1 MSERSRRFIIFIGGS
16 VSVIFLVI
24 LAAVIAYSAGR
35 SSVQLE
41 ASDVAVS
48 TVEVDT
54 NQVQST
60 MTETPQLTV
69 TDQANENIL
78 NNNEEN
84 AVPVTSGSEVHVQR
98 QAISDTVQSPPLEL
112 QADNLNLLLE
122 VWGIVDQEFD
132 GQLPTQEQVTYGA
145 IAGSLELLQDDFT
158 RFVPPEIAELTRQQL
173 EGSFEGVGAF
183 VDLNEEG
190 YLIIIRPIQGQPA
203 DLAGLESGDLVTHV
217 DGEPVLGKT
226 LDTIISEIKG
236 PEGTDVTLTIVRE
249 SLDEPFDVTITR
261 DLIEIPIVESE
272 MLEDNIGYVR
282 LTSFSSN
289 ASDQLQSALE
299 ELLGQEPAALIFDL
313 RDNPG
318 GFLDQSVEVADLF
331 LPEGVVLYQ
340 RDRDGVEEIFN
351 SDDGDLGEDIELVVL
366 VNKGS
371 ASASEI
377 VAGAIQDHMR
387 GILVGETTFG
397 KGSVQ
402 QTHTLSDGSELR
414 VTIARWYTPDNNS
427 IDHTGITADI
437 EVDTPDQFGGE
448 DDTQLQRAIDYVLE
462 GE

>member
-1 MSERSRRFIIFIGGS
+1 MSKRSRKYFIFASGA
-16 VSVIFLVI
+16 VTVIFLVA
-24 LAAVIAYSAGR
+24 LAAIIAYSAGR
-35 SSVQLE
+35 SSIQP
-41 ASDVAVS
+41 
-48 TVEVDT
+48 
-54 NQVQST
+54 
-60 MTETPQLTV
+60 ETPSAAVVVAETDTSQDESTLNEPPPPTV
-69 TDQANENIL
+69 TDQVIEAAPANGVQGENPFAGAPEAFI
-78 NNNEEN
+78 
-84 AVPVTSGSEVHVQR
+84 QQ
-98 QAISDTVQSPPLEL
+98 QAITDTIISEPVEL
-112 QADNLNLLLE
+112 QSDDLNLLLE

-158 RFVPPEIAELTRQQL
+158 RFVPPEIAQLAREQL

-183 VDLNEEG
+183 VDLSEEG
-190 YLIIIRPIQGQPA
+190 YLIIVRPIQGQPA

-226 LDTIISEIKG
+226 LDEIISVIKG
-236 PEGTDVTLTIVRE
+236 PEGTEVTLRILRE
-249 SLDEPFDVTITR
+249 SLAEPFDVTITR

-272 MLEDNIGYVR
+272 MLEENIGYIR

-289 ASDQLQSALE
+289 ASDQLESALAGILE
-299 ELLGQEPAALIFDL
+299 QNPQALIFDL

-318 GFLDQSVEVADLF
+318 GFLNQSVEVADLF

-340 RDRDGVEEIFN
+340 RDRAGVEEIFN
-351 SDDGDLGEDIELVVL
+351 SDNGDLGEDITLVVL
-366 VNKGS
+366 VNEGS

-414 VTIARWYTPDNNS
+414 VTIARWYTPENNS

-437 EVDTPDQFGGE
+437 EVETPDQFGGDE
-448 DDTQLQRAIDYVLE
+448 DTQLQRAIEYILE
-462 GE
+462 GV